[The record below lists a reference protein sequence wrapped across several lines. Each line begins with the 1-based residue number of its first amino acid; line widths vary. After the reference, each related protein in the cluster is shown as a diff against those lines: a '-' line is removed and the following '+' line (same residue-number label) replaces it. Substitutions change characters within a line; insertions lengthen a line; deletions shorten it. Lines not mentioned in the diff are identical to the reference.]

1 MRKKSTRM
9 LAIALSAA
17 MAVSSFTGFGG
28 ETKAY
33 AAEAYQAVAVAAVAT
48 PGDATPTDSQIDASN
63 FSASLSASSYVYDG
77 TAKKPTVKITGTVDG
92 KRVTLKNGTD
102 YSCTYVN
109 NTYPGTATVKITYKG
124 KYKGTKKLNFKI
136 SKATISK
143 IVSTQTANSITLKW
157 SEVKGATK
165 YEVYMYKNRKWNLA
179 CNSATRTATVGKLS
193 ANTEYKFLVKAYST
207 NAGKTVLTAQSSA
220 YFEYTRPAK
229 VTGVSLGDTQK
240 NNKNIIVSN
249 SENAVRLSW
258 KYDEGVTGYKIY
270 VYNATTRKWTEFKN
284 ARQYIPAN
292 SKESKGRIYYYL
304 SGLTPSTAYT
314 FKIVAY
320 TKNLDYQT
328 SKSKTYVG
336 EASDIIKTATIP
348 KVKYGF
354 DECYELKQSSRGY
367 DVYSRYYN
375 IEFGKVPKNSGYYIR
390 LYRNRKYS
398 SGKPK
403 LYKTIKVTTSKYKLQ
418 LPNDIQNYYYYFDVT
433 SFSKCNGK
441 TFTGMTKTTKI
452 QTKIGKLAGKVD
464 SYTYSIYRNTKGK
477 IVERSINSEVRKGKN
492 TKYIAKRYNAN
503 MKYLGKSVTIND
515 KYNTCYFY
523 NSKDKLIN
531 YKRYILASDGK
542 IIGTVLYSPSGK
554 VIRKDLWPAY

>member
-1 MRKKSTRM
+1 MRKTSTRM
-9 LAIALSAA
+9 LALALSAV
-17 MAVSSFTGFGG
+17 MAIGSFTGFGG
-28 ETKAY
+28 EVKAY
-33 AAEAYQAVAVAAVAT
+33 AAEDAQAVVAADVAT
-48 PGDATPTDSQIDASN
+48 SGDASPTDSQIDASN
-63 FSASLSASSYVYDG
+63 FSVSLSASSYVYDG
-77 TAKKPTVKITGTVDG
+77 TAKKPTVKITGTVKG
-92 KRVTLKNGTD
+92 KRVTLENGTD
-102 YSCTYVN
+102 YACTYAN
-109 NTYPGTATVKITYKG
+109 NTYPGTATVKITYKD
-124 KYKGTKKLNFKI
+124 KYKGTNKANFKI
-136 SKATISK
+136 SKAKISK

-157 SEVKGATK
+157 SEVKGTKK
-165 YEVYMYKNRKWNLA
+165 YEVYMYKNGKWNVV
-179 CNSATRTATVGKLS
+179 CNSTTRKATVGKLS
-193 ANTEYKFLVKAYST
+193 ANTKYKFYVKAYGT

-229 VTGVSLGDTQK
+229 VTGISLGDTQK

-249 SENAVRLSW
+249 YESAVRLNW

-270 VYNATTRKWTEFKN
+270 VYNATTRKWTKFKN
-284 ARQYIPAN
+284 ARQYIPSN
-292 SKESKGRIYYYL
+292 SKKSKGRIFYYL
-304 SGLTPSTAYT
+304 SGLTPATVYT

-320 TKNLDYQT
+320 TENFDYQT
-328 SKSKTYVG
+328 SKTKIYVG

-354 DECYELKQSSRGY
+354 DECYELKQKGTSY

-398 SGKPK
+398 SGKSK
-403 LYKTIKVTTSKYKLQ
+403 LYKTIKVTKNKYKLQ
-418 LPNDIQNYYYYFDVT
+418 LPNDSQNYYYYFDVA

-441 TFTGMTKTTKI
+441 TFVGVTMRTKI

-464 SYTYSIYRNTKGK
+464 TYTYSILRNKKGK
-477 IVERSINSEVRKGKN
+477 IVGSSIQGEVRKGKKA
-492 TKYIAKRYNAN
+492 KYISKQYNAN

-542 IIGTVLYSPSGK
+542 IIGTVLYSPRGK